1 MTTAASDAAAVPS
14 ETWDVLLSS
23 FAAKARPRAV
33 SVSFKAVPTTGQ
45 AQEPPDIQ
53 WLESTTRAVNR
64 LPWLE
69 SNLPD
74 GRVVPKP
81 EAAANLLWLLLN
93 VLEDS
98 TIDPTAIIPT
108 SRGGVAAEWHIGG
121 IDLEI
126 ECDPDGTVEY
136 NFAAPDAEEY
146 EGPVDAD
153 LSQLKRHVGM
163 LPKRPQ

>member
-1 MTTAASDAAAVPS
+1 MQQQSPAKHGTSCSGASQPGQDQGRFHSGSTPAPRP
-14 ETWDVLLSS
+14 
-23 FAAKARPRAV
+23 AKV
-33 SVSFKAVPTTGQ
+33 
-45 AQEPPDIQ
+45 QEPPEIQ

-69 SNLPD
+69 TNLPD

-93 VLEDS
+93 ILEDS
-98 TIDPTAIIPT
+98 TVDPTAIIPT
-108 SRGGVAAEWHIGG
+108 SRGGVAAEWHTGG

-126 ECDPDGTVEY
+126 EGDPDGTVEY
-136 NFAAPDAEEY
+136 NFTAPDTDEY
-146 EGPVDAD
+146 EGPLDAD

-163 LPKRPQ
+163 LPKRAQ